1 MDTLPVSVYSKLY
14 FILRDKV
21 RKVDLFDDLIK
32 QLNHANRNDKALVV
46 NRCLCLFGQAVR
58 FLVETYGVNRFHIIS
73 DYCSSGYMSMLKRET
88 KGVPHACIIGIAN
101 MPDMG
106 EQEWG
111 GYKAQHIPP
120 CNRVRRQLDKPAA
133 ATNKFCSIRALNG
146 VYTEFG
152 IDLFSQRALD
162 SHPHQQCD

>member
-1 MDTLPVSVYSKLY
+1 MDTLPASVYSKLY

-88 KGVPHACIIGIAN
+88 KGVPHACIIGVAN

-111 GYKAQHIPP
+111 GYKAQQGREFEYP
-120 CNRVRRQLDKPAA
+120 CFRRTAG
-133 ATNKFCSIRALNG
+133 G
-146 VYTEFG
+146 VVSPGAFDRTLEV
-152 IDLFSQRALD
+152 LFM
-162 SHPHQQCD
+162 